1 MTRNMVTRRIE
12 SILILRQNK
21 EDPSD
26 AEWDEC
32 LRLLVADRDKYPM
45 VKVLVVTDGGGPS
58 PAQRKRLDV
67 ALRGLSVR
75 VAVVS
80 ESIKVRFVVSSVAL
94 LSLKIRSFRAHE
106 LELAY
111 LHLKLTKQE
120 QPLAQAAVSQMN
132 KELLIDK

>member
-1 MTRNMVTRRIE
+1 MTRNLVTRRIE

-26 AEWDEC
+26 PEWDEC

-45 VKVLVVTDGGGPS
+45 VKVLVITDGGGPT

-80 ESIKVRFVVSSVAL
+80 ESTKVRFVVSTVAL

-106 LELAY
+106 LHHAY
-111 LHLKLTKQE
+111 LHLQLTKRE
-120 QPLAQAAVSQMN
+120 QPLAQAAVMEMN
-132 KELLIDK
+132 KEVIAPT